1 MSLSTCIF
9 CSVVWFASSLSELRI
24 SFFIRCLSSSW
35 HSFAMYWRWFRRS
48 YRVIMCAS
56 RVEHLFS
63 ILSHLLTVHRTC
75 HSAKQCCLLK
85 LKFRYS
91 WECLTIHFHYNSVS
105 IWLSVVLRDRKA
117 FFWSTNGFRRWDVF
131 ILMTFSGM
139 MPKPSSV

>member
-1 MSLSTCIF
+1 MHFLLSCLVCFITVWVKDFFFHKMFIILLTFICNVLKVISKKLQGHHVCIQ
-9 CSVVWFASSLSELRI
+9 SRASI
-24 SFFIRCLSSSW
+24 F
-35 HSFAMYWRWFRRS
+35 HT
-48 YRVIMCAS
+48 VPP
-56 RVEHLFS
+56 V
-63 ILSHLLTVHRTC
+63 LTVHRTC